1 MNPKIDKYLIDGCMR
16 CKLGGT
22 PDCKVNAWRK
32 ELEMLRKIALQCG
45 LAEELKWGVPVYTFQ
60 NQNVVLIGAFKTYCI
75 LSFFK
80 GALLQDAHEVLS
92 KQGENVQVG
101 RGFKVTNFQE
111 LLANEAILK
120 EYIYEAIEI
129 EKAGLKPTY
138 KTTSEYQMPEEL
150 AQIFE
155 EDPAFKTA
163 FEALTEGR
171 KRGYLL
177 HFAAPKQSK
186 TRTARIE
193 KCMPLIFEGEGL
205 HDNYTSKKK

>member
-1 MNPKIDKYLIDGCMR
+1 MNPKIDKYLVDGCMR

-22 PDCKVNAWRK
+22 PECKVNFWRK
-32 ELEMLRKIALQCG
+32 ELELLRRIALHCG
-45 LAEELKWGVPVYTFQ
+45 LTEELKWGVPVYTFQ
-60 NQNVVLIGAFKTYCI
+60 NQNIILIGAFKEYCI

-80 GALLQDAHEVLS
+80 GSLLQDPHGILS

-101 RGFKVTNFQE
+101 RGFKITNIQALFE
-111 LLANEAILK
+111 KETILK
-120 EYIYEAIEI
+120 EYIYEAIEV

-138 KTTSEYQMPEEL
+138 KQTAEYHIPEGLE
-150 AQIFE
+150 QIFD
-155 EDPAFKTA
+155 EDPAFKAA

-177 HFAAPKQSK
+177 HFAAPKQSS

-193 KCMPLIFEGEGL
+193 KAMPLIFEGKGL
-205 HDNYTSKKK
+205 NDDYALRKK